1 MTNFKFSQDTMAA
14 IMAEM
19 QSAQL
24 GNVLAK
30 WDDIVKNAIDQVQS
44 VEMPVPKSFTEGVPV
59 DVLSSVSRF
68 MKDKE
73 LTNFMHVNKS
83 VTESVKKMNPQMVL
97 FTNIIRQ
104 VQKIVDD
111 QETQK
116 SDRVSSIIRYN
127 ADNPLFNQRMQS
139 SIEKIKDILD
149 HPFFFRELQFPN
161 DPFKSA
167 LDRKYQFEHLAIRAF
182 IVGLKEYKTSFWSCI
197 PYLIDLKHIQN
208 DKELIK
214 TINEKIES
222 VLVPET
228 SYNFLQLVTDEYFV
242 KKYKKRIIEEI
253 QRFNPATEQ
262 ECHTLIRL
270 AVHKSSLAQTFKPVI
285 YKMFVSY
292 MEKIVV
298 MSDKYDPTGD
308 QLMNFVNAN
317 RFMYELKAY
326 TLIYDEIPKF
336 KFMAFEY
343 LQNACYWGRKYV
355 FRSDFLSTIAV
366 AFRSFD
372 DARKK
377 QALSFFESI
386 LANPPANSTKS
397 LTTSPTS
404 SSAKGSARGSTKN
417 SPTSSAR
424 SSARGSTRS
433 SAKGSARGSP
443 TSPLT

>member
-1 MTNFKFSQDTMAA
+1 MRNAK
-14 IMAEM
+14 
-19 QSAQL
+19 L
-24 GNVLAK
+24 GNILAE
-30 WDDIVKNAIDQVQS
+30 WDDILKNAITQVQS
-44 VEMPVPKSFTEGVPV
+44 VEKPIPNQTIEGVPD
-59 DVLSSVSRF
+59 DVLSYVSRF

-83 VTESVKKMNPQMVL
+83 VTKSVKKMNPQIVL
-97 FTNIIRQ
+97 FINIMEQ

-111 QETQK
+111 QETKK

-149 HPFFFRELQFPN
+149 NPFFFRELQFPN
-161 DPFKSA
+161 DPFQSA
-167 LDRKYQFEHLAIRAF
+167 LDRKYPFEHLAIRAF
-182 IVGLKEYKTSFWSCI
+182 IIGLKEYKTSFWSCI

-214 TINEKIES
+214 AINEKIES

-253 QRFNPATEQ
+253 QGFNPATEQ

-270 AVHKSSLAQTFKPVI
+270 AVHKSSLAQTFKPVV

-292 MEKIVV
+292 MEQIVV
-298 MSDKYDPTGD
+298 LSDKYDPTGD
-308 QLMNFVNAN
+308 QLWNFVNAN

-326 TLIYDEIPKF
+326 TLLYDEIPKL
-336 KFMAFEY
+336 KLMAFKY
-343 LQNACYWGRKYV
+343 LQNNCYWGRRYV
-355 FRSDFLSTIAV
+355 FRPDFLTTVNAI
-366 AFRSFD
+366 RSFD

-386 LANPPANSTKS
+386 LANPPGNSTKS
-397 LTTSPTS
+397 LTASPAS
-404 SSAKGSARGSTKN
+404 SSTKN
-417 SPTSSAR
+417 STSSSTKNSTK
-424 SSARGSTRS
+424 SSSTS
-433 SAKGSARGSP
+433 S
-443 TSPLT
+443 